1 MEIDMLLEISD
12 LCVGLVA
19 AFDRADIRFLASVH
33 TKMIK
38 NVLDLLEEFPAARV
52 IAGKH
57 RTELLRCHTILI
69 REPLTYHPMR
79 RLLGIFQ
86 LTEKSG
92 RWDREAVCED
102 IEFEC
107 DAREPF
113 DSTVVWEAKIVSE
126 TIDQGRILFSNDR
139 RSQGN
144 KFLTAP

>member
-1 MEIDMLLEISD
+1 
-12 LCVGLVA
+12 
-19 AFDRADIRFLASVH
+19 
-33 TKMIK
+33 
-38 NVLDLLEEFPAARV
+38 
-52 IAGKH
+52 
-57 RTELLRCHTILI
+57 
-69 REPLTYHPMR
+69 MR

-126 TIDQGRILFSNDR
+126 TIDQGRIIFSNDR

>member
-1 MEIDMLLEISD
+1 MEIDMLLEICD

-19 AFDRADIRFLASVH
+19 AFDGADIRFLAGMY

-38 NVLDLLEEFPAARV
+38 NVLDLLEEFPAARM

-57 RTELLRCHTILI
+57 RTKLLRCHAILI
-69 REPLTYHPMR
+69 WKPLAFHSLR

-86 LTEKSG
+86 LTEQSR

-113 DSTVVWEAKIVSE
+113 DSTVVWEA
-126 TIDQGRILFSNDR
+126 
-139 RSQGN
+139 
-144 KFLTAP
+144 